1 MVVEEKGTGNAWLPE
16 FASGARLMR
25 KAEPA
30 GVNAE
35 GYYGLP
41 MLKRPLWKWEIALYF
56 FLEGVSAGAYVI
68 STLADIFAHGR
79 HRDMVRAARYLSLA
93 ALAPCPPLLIA
104 DLGRPSRFHH
114 MLRVWKRS
122 SPMNT
127 GAWAL
132 AAYSLPTGLLAFKQL
147 TGDVQNSRGPLKRAA
162 ALVPLKD
169 AEGLMK
175 KAGDLIPSRAVG
187 ALGLPP
193 ALTMICYPGV
203 LLSTTSTPVWS
214 RTRFLGALVASSS
227 MSTGAAALSLL
238 LSARGVV
245 EGEAT
250 LRRLEKIEAATT
262 VCEAGALAA
271 YVATAGK
278 AAEPLT
284 RGRYAK
290 LFWLGAV
297 GAGLVLPA
305 IVKTAS
311 PRKRRRA
318 AGVVASALKLAGGL
332 ALKWAL
338 VHAGRPSAED
348 AEYAR
353 HATRPAEDAPGWSG
367 GLNGGDSRRNDG
379 HTYGQ

>member
-1 MVVEEKGTGNAWLPE
+1 MVVEEKRTSNTWLPE
-16 FASGARLMR
+16 FASGAGLLR
-25 KAEPA
+25 KGEPA
-30 GVNAE
+30 GANAE

-56 FLEGVSAGAYVI
+56 FFEGISAGAYVI

-79 HRDMVRAARYLSLA
+79 HRDMVRTARYLSLA
-93 ALAPCPPLLIA
+93 ALTPCPLLLII

-132 AAYSLPTGLLAFKQL
+132 TAYSLPTGLLAFKQL
-147 TGDVQNSRGPLKRAA
+147 SGDAQNSRGPLKRAV
-162 ALVPLKD
+162 ALAPLKD
-169 AEGLMK
+169 AGGLMK

-193 ALTMICYPGV
+193 ALTMISYPGV

-238 LSARGVV
+238 LGARGGV
-245 EGEAT
+245 ESEAT
-250 LRRLEKIEAATT
+250 LRRLDSVEAATT
-262 VCEAGALAA
+262 VCEAGVLAA

-284 RGRYAK
+284 HGRYAK

-305 IVKTAS
+305 IVKAAS

-338 VHAGRPSAED
+338 VHAGRASAED

-353 HATRPAEDAPGWSG
+353 HATRPTKEAPGWSG
-367 GLNGGDSRRNDG
+367 NQGGGDPRHSDGSARR
-379 HTYGQ
+379 

>member
-1 MVVEEKGTGNAWLPE
+1 MVVEEKRTSNTWLPE
-16 FASGARLMR
+16 FASGAGLL
-25 KAEPA
+25 KKVEPA
-30 GVNAE
+30 AENAE

-56 FLEGVSAGAYVI
+56 FLEGISAGAYVV

-79 HRDMVRAARYLSLA
+79 HRDMVRTARYLSLA
-93 ALAPCPPLLIA
+93 ALAPCPPLLIK

-114 MLRVWKRS
+114 MLRIWKWS

-132 AAYSLPTGLLAFKQL
+132 VAYSLPVGLLAFRQL
-147 TGDVQNSRGPLKRAA
+147 SGDVQNSHGALKRAV
-162 ALVPLKD
+162 ALTPLKD

-175 KAGDLIPSRAVG
+175 KAGGLIPSRAVG
-187 ALGLPP
+187 ALGLPA
-193 ALTMICYPGV
+193 ALTMISYPGV

-227 MSTGAAALSLL
+227 MSTGAAALSFLL
-238 LSARGVV
+238 AARGGV
-245 EGEAT
+245 ENKAT
-250 LRRLEKIEAATT
+250 IRRLESVEAATA
-262 VCEAGALAA
+262 VCEACALAA

-305 IVKTAS
+305 IVKAAS
-311 PRKRRRA
+311 PRKSRRA

-353 HATRPAEDAPGWSG
+353 HATRPTEDAPGWNGNHGGVDPHHSG
-367 GLNGGDSRRNDG
+367 GAR
-379 HTYGQ
+379 